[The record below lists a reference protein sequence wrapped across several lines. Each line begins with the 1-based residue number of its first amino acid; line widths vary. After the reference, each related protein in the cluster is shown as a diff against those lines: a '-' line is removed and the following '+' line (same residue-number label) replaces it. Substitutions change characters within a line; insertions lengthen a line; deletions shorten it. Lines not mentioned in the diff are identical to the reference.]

1 MRQLFMLAV
10 AALVFANGCRT
21 AETVYQAESP
31 TGQFDRNEPHVSNA
45 VDSENRVGAPTRAQ
59 VDTRQFKRLPDPN
72 ASIIQPVAYQQE
84 QSESP
89 PPIHPAEEIP
99 IPQPS
104 ADHVLTLEQ
113 LEQMALDAN
122 PAVAAAGARVQALR
136 GKWVQAG
143 LAPNPTIGYVGEE
156 IGDDG
161 KAGQQGGFVGQ
172 QFITGGKLG
181 LNRAVVGQ
189 EIAKAEQDWTAIQQR
204 VLTDVRTG
212 YYDVLIA
219 QRKVSLA
226 RELVE
231 VSEHAVK
238 ASKALLEAKEIS
250 EVGLLQTEVE
260 AQNAQ
265 ILARRARNEN
275 EAAWRRLSSVLGR
288 PDLAPQ
294 RLDGDLRVAENGL
307 NWDEQLQRLVTQSP
321 EVAAAVAELERARWA
336 LDRAYAQV
344 KPDVNV
350 QVGLQYDNATGDT
363 ITGVQVGL
371 PIPLWN
377 KNQGGIQQAQS
388 EIAAAERDMQRV
400 ELSLRRRLASAFQ
413 SYQDA
418 SFQVTKY
425 ADDILPKAQRTFDL
439 VSRGYKTG
447 EVGYLDM
454 LTAQRTYFQT
464 NLAYVESLRELW
476 RSRLRID
483 GLLLD
488 GSLDEQAN
496 RPAE

>member
-1 MRQLFMLAV
+1 MRKLYMFAV
-10 AALVFANGCRT
+10 AAMICANGCRT
-21 AETVYQAESP
+21 AETVYQAESL
-31 TGQFDRNEPHVSNA
+31 GGRFDHNELYAANA
-45 VDSENRVGAPTRAQ
+45 VDSPTRDAATTGAP
-59 VDTRQFKRLPDPN
+59 VDAREFKRLPDPN
-72 ASIIQPVAYQQE
+72 TNIIQQVAYQQE
-84 QSESP
+84 PSEAP
-89 PPIHPAEEIP
+89 AIHPVEEIP
-99 IPQPS
+99 IPHAS
-104 ADHVLTLEQ
+104 ADSIVTLEQ
-113 LEQMALDAN
+113 LEQMALNAN

-136 GKWVQAG
+136 GKWVQVG
-143 LAPNPTIGYVGEE
+143 LAPNPTIGYVGGE
-156 IGDDG
+156 IGNDDA
-161 KAGQQGGFVGQ
+161 AGQQGGFVGQ
-172 QFITGGKLG
+172 EFITGGKLG
-181 LNRAVVGQ
+181 LNRAVVEQ
-189 EIAKAEQDWTAIQQR
+189 EVARAEQEWAAIRQR

-219 QRKVSLA
+219 QRKLDLT
-226 RELVE
+226 RDLVR
-231 VSEHAVK
+231 VSEQAVE
-238 ASKALLEAKEIS
+238 ASKALLKAKEVS

-260 AQNAQ
+260 SQTAQ

-294 RLDGDLRVAENGL
+294 RLAGDLGEAETGL

-321 EVAAAVAELERARWA
+321 EVAAAVAELQRARWA

-350 QVGLQYDNATGDT
+350 QVAVQYDNATGDT
-363 ITGVQVGL
+363 ISGVQVGL

-377 KNQGGIQQAQS
+377 KNQGGIQQAQG
-388 EIAAAERDMQRV
+388 EIAAAERDIERV
-400 ELSLRRRLASAFQ
+400 ELGLRRRLATAFQ

-418 SFQVTKY
+418 NFQVTKY
-425 ADDILPKAQRTFDL
+425 ADDILPKAQQTFDL
-439 VSRGYKTG
+439 VSRGYKAG

-476 RSRLRID
+476 RSRLQID

-488 GSLDEQAN
+488 GSLDEQPS
-496 RPAE
+496 RQAE